1 METGNKR
8 GSSKP
13 ISKQKSLS
21 NKNGKTLALN
31 NVKYILRKKQS
42 IGLRKSDK
50 EIYVNNKTNFKV
62 SFYRL

>member
-1 METGNKR
+1 METGNKQ